1 MPEEYLTGFRKHN
14 NSLLMHKPRDSDKKQ
29 RSLNKSYLLVKENW
43 TEAKSILWSLGG
55 KPTKMKEQK

>member
-1 MPEEYLTGFRKHN
+1 
-14 NSLLMHKPRDSDKKQ
+14 MHKPRDSDKKQ